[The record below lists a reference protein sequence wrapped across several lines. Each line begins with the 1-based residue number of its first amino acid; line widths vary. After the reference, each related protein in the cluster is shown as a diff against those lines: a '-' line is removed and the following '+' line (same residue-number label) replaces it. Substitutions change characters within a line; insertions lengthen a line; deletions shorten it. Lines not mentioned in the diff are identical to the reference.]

1 MWLKNRRLSKNGI
14 YRLLHW
20 QQRLSGGCCLCSKP
34 LTAHLQPFTRRIEP
48 LTEIRMSSL
57 HAAGDD
63 ELSLNQTRDRHP
75 HQILKQLISG

>member
-1 MWLKNRRLSKNGI
+1 MKNRRFSKNGI

-48 LTEIRMSSL
+48 LTEIRLSSPL
-57 HAAGDD
+57 TPGDD

-75 HQILKQLISG
+75 HQILKHLISG